1 MRMQKESKVVKKI
14 LFLPL
19 LQMQSGHHQV
29 ADALIDM
36 IKTRKEDIVLKK
48 IDLLSYTN
56 QSLEKIVSSS
66 YIKWI
71 RFAPETYKVFY
82 KNFFNVSTLKE
93 RSFLLY
99 QLIFL
104 KSLEHLLKE
113 ERPDVIVCTHSLP
126 SFLLS
131 QLKMK
136 GKCNIPVINVYTDF
150 FINSVWGREGIDFHF
165 LSNQEL
171 KEPLLKKY
179 QIPSEKLI
187 VTGIPIHEA
196 IMKSTHKR
204 KQGDRLKLLV
214 AGGNS
219 GLGGMLKLSARLKES
234 IDFDFYVLC
243 GNNKKLYEEIISW
256 GLPHI
261 KPLPY
266 VSSRAEMNKLYDE
279 VDAII
284 TKPGGVTMSEVLWK
298 NLPTFVHSFLPGQ
311 EEINLKFLKE
321 RKLVF
326 ELDLGVSLEQQV
338 NMVLKDATKM
348 KQWENALNH
357 YLQGLEVETP
367 DKIVDVMT
375 AILEGSFAT
384 QVYA

>member
-1 MRMQKESKVVKKI
+1 MKKI

-36 IKTRKEDIVLKK
+36 MKTRTEDIILKK
-48 IDLLSYTN
+48 IDLMSYTN

-71 RFAPETYKVFY
+71 RFAPETYNAFY
-82 KNFFNVSTLKE
+82 KNFFYESTLKE

-99 QLIFL
+99 QLVFL
-104 KSLEHLLKE
+104 KSMEHLLKE
-113 ERPDVIVCTHSLP
+113 EEPDVIVCTHSLP
-126 SFLLS
+126 SYLLS
-131 QLKMK
+131 QLKVK

-150 FINSVWGREGIDFHF
+150 FISSVWGREGIDFHF
-165 LSNQEL
+165 LSNQEI
-171 KEPLLKKY
+171 KETLLQY
-179 QIPSEKLI
+179 HHIPSEKMI

-196 IMKSTHKR
+196 IMKPPCKR
-204 KQGDRLKLLV
+204 KNTDRPKILV

-219 GLGGMLKLSARLKES
+219 GLGGILKLSPGLKES
-234 IDFDFYVLC
+234 VDFDFYVLC
-243 GNNKKLYEEIISW
+243 GNNKKLYEEIRAW
-256 GLPHI
+256 ELPHI

-298 NLPTFVHSFLPGQ
+298 KLPTFVHSFLPGQ
-311 EEINLKFLKE
+311 EEINLTYLKE
-321 RKLVF
+321 RQLVF
-326 ELDLGVSLEQQV
+326 ELDLGRSLKQQLYS
-338 NMVLKDATKM
+338 VLKDATKM
-348 KQWENALNH
+348 KQWEKALDQ
-357 YLQGLEVETP
+357 YLQGLEVVTP
-367 DKIVDVMT
+367 EEIVEVMT
-375 AILEGSFAT
+375 SILSGTFAT
-384 QVYA
+384 RTYAQAIH